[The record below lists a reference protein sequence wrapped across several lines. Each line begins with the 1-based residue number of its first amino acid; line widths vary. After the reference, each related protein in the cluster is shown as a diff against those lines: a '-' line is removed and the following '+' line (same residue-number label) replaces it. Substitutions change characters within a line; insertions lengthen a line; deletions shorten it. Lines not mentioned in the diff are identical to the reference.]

1 MVGDAEVAI
10 IVKHEADYA
19 CCESKVEDDE
29 WGCTKK
35 VEEWVKLVEMFR
47 VEVEECCN
55 QIKST
60 PAYNYADADFGCFK
74 HWSLAP
80 WVLVLLWV
88 FLLIGRS

>member
-10 IVKHEADYA
+10 IVKHEADYT

-29 WGCTKK
+29 WDCTKK
-35 VEEWVKLVEMFR
+35 VEEWVKLVEMFG
-47 VEVEECCN
+47 VEVEKCRK

-60 PAYNYADADFGCFK
+60 SPYNYADADFGRVK
-74 HWSLAP
+74 HWVLAP